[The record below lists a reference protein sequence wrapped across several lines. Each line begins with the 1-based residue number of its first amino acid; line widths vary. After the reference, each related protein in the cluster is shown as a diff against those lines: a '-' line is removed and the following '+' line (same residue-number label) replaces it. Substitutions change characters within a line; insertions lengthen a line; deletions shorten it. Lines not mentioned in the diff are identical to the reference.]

1 MKSNVKETRE
11 EHGTGFTAKALVE
24 TKVLQ
29 KTVNENHKLKI
40 SNSVEYFIKFE
51 VPEDLIEKY
60 ESEPEKHIFQ
70 VDARSEDA
78 TERYPVDI
86 TVRQF
91 GRMIAFQLPS
101 IEKSQSENQV
111 GSTNIKELIELEY
124 HSDCTVQY
132 KICNWKAFLFLCNT
146 GCREN

>member
-1 MKSNVKETRE
+1 M
-11 EHGTGFTAKALVE
+11 KALVE

-29 KTVNENHKLKI
+29 KSVNENHKLTI

-60 ESEPEKHIFQ
+60 EAEPEKHIFQ
-70 VDARSEDA
+70 VDARSDGA
-78 TERYPVDI
+78 TERHPVDV

-101 IEKSQSENQV
+101 IEKNQGENQV
-111 GSTNIKELIELEY
+111 SHIKSKLGIY
-124 HSDCTVQY
+124 FIHY
-132 KICNWKAFLFLCNT
+132 MP
-146 GCREN
+146 